1 MRTHICSHLRKALSK
16 LAHSLK
22 TMMGIHRI
30 LTQENP
36 QLLSTCIH
44 KAPNKIFHLN
54 SPKGGLRSKYRKQT
68 KKRKMKMN
76 IPMMMSMNLNRH
88 PLINLWE
95 LLNLRPK
102 ALALRVKLRLKASV
116 LEVKALAHRDSSQWR
131 RQQVCK
137 DLTLSSTL

>member
-1 MRTHICSHLRKALSK
+1 
-16 LAHSLK
+16 
-22 TMMGIHRI
+22 
-30 LTQENP
+30 
-36 QLLSTCIH
+36 
-44 KAPNKIFHLN
+44 
-54 SPKGGLRSKYRKQT
+54 
-68 KKRKMKMN
+68 MN